1 MLLYIQMQ
9 MSKFPSLQINFSTH
23 ADAALGDLRVDLR
36 ELKRSLRTLAD
47 TQSIAHAAQSLGVTY
62 RTLWGRLLAFDAA
75 LNCKLVGKAR
85 GRGTHLTGKG
95 RALLAALERHD
106 ELFSPPTPERV
117 SALSADLSRALRDQP
132 LLRLLASHDYALSNA
147 FDPTSA
153 MASGT
158 TTSASIAEALIDSIH
173 MANAGSVECIRALL
187 RGDADLAGY
196 HHTTTSVAKGPSPSI
211 TSATNALWNRVEDSA
226 DFWSVPVME
235 REQGLIIAPK
245 HKATVKTLKDLV
257 KPGLRFVNRQRG
269 SGTRV
274 LLESLIAEAGL
285 VTTSIAGYGHEEFTH
300 QAVAATIAAGAADAG
315 PGLRTAAAQFKLHF
329 VPLAT
334 ETYRIAGRMETRKHR
349 SVMTL
354 LEALR
359 TQAASLPGYSTVS

>member
-1 MLLYIQMQ
+1 MNKTLPLSILFATQAE
-9 MSKFPSLQINFSTH
+9 LT
-23 ADAALGDLRVDLR
+23 LGALRVDLR

-47 TQSIAHAAQSLGVTY
+47 TQSITQAAQSLGVTY

-106 ELFSPPTPERV
+106 ELFSPPSPERV

-132 LLRLLASHDYALSNA
+132 LLRLLASHDYALTNA
-147 FDPTSA
+147 FDPSSA
-153 MASGT
+153 TAPDT
-158 TTSASIAEALIDSIH
+158 ADSAAAAAALIDAIH

-196 HHTTTSVAKGPSPSI
+196 HHTSMSGTTGSTASP
-211 TSATNALWNRVEDSA
+211 TSAANALWNRVEDSA
-226 DFWSVPVME
+226 DFWSVPIME
-235 REQGLIIAPK
+235 REQGLIVAPK
-245 HKATVKTLKDLV
+245 HKAAVKTLKDLA

-274 LLESLIAEAGL
+274 LLDSLIAEAGL
-285 VTTSIAGYGHEEFTH
+285 AATSIAGYGHEEFTH

-315 PGLRTAAAQFKLHF
+315 PGLRIAAAQFKLHF

-334 ETYRIAGRMETRKHR
+334 ETYRIAGRSETRKHR
-349 SVMTL
+349 SVAAL
-354 LEALR
+354 LSALR
-359 TQAASLPGYSTVS
+359 AQAAGLPGYAVAS